1 MQPIDD
7 RMTDEMERFV
17 SRAEDLLS
25 QIQAARTPPAST
37 ASTSAINV
45 HGGGWTNTIAMI
57 FMGGLALAMFVLF
70 LAERE
75 SSHAELEA
83 IKIQARTEREDL
95 KAQVRMDVQRIEST
109 LNRHAEKLETH
120 DAYLNDIY
128 RRTKEK

>member
-7 RMTDEMERFV
+7 RMTDEMDRFV

-25 QIQAARTPPAST
+25 QIQAARTPPSST

-57 FMGGLALAMFVLF
+57 FMGGLAVAMFVLF
-70 LAERE
+70 LAERDAA
-75 SSHAELEA
+75 HG
-83 IKIQARTEREDL
+83 EREDL